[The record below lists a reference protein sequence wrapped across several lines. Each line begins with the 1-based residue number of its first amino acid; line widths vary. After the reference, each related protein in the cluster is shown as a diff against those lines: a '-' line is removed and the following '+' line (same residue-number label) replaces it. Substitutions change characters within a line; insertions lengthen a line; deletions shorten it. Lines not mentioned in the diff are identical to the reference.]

1 MSGRILDF
9 KSYIGGAD
17 NVITQEMTPST
28 QKTFNYD
35 YGQSVSAYTF
45 AADMQTIVVDTLAY
59 DRVTGDPNFADSS
72 VVGYFANAEIGS
84 GNIGTGQ
91 ASSGII
97 SLTIPSDRYTGPI
110 TPDARTNVAIT
121 VAAFKW
127 TDGAASPTTTDSHRW
142 AIIERYEPDVSPGN
156 PRLVSGFTPLGVG
169 AIATFSN
176 DGSTDASRVE
186 GNYPNVTGLAGG
198 DSEGSGASFAV
209 YVDSSG
215 NATIN
220 LVSKGSSYVV
230 GDTIKL
236 LDASMGGGGAADIT
250 VTVSTI
256 A

>member
-1 MSGRILDF
+1 MSGRLLSF
-9 KSYIGGAD
+9 SNYLGQAN
-17 NVITQEMTPST
+17 NVQVIEMFPST
-28 QKTFNYD
+28 QKTFDYD
-35 YGQSVSAYTF
+35 FGADVSSYTF
-45 AADMQTIVVDTLAY
+45 EADYQTIVVDTMTY
-59 DRVTGDPNFADSS
+59 DRVTGDPNFADTE
-72 VVGYFANAEIGS
+72 VVGYFANAEIGNA
-84 GNIGTGQ
+84 NIGTGQ

-97 SLTIPSDRYTGPI
+97 SLTIPSQRYTGPI

-121 VAAFKW
+121 VASFKW
-127 TDGAASPTTTDSHRW
+127 TDAGSTPTTTDSHRW

-169 AIATFSN
+169 AIATFTD

-209 YVDSSG
+209 RVDGSG
-215 NATIN
+215 NATVN